1 MSTPQLRTGILGVG
15 RRAQTVID
23 AVAGMDVWDIR
34 AVADRQLQRA
44 ETAASRLNCPAFD
57 DGRQFIMQND
67 FECLLV
73 PAPLHQC
80 AEFVRLALKKGIHIL
95 KLPPMARNFEEA
107 SGLAELAVHQKVRY
121 DVASSL
127 HYGDSFSAFRGAL
140 KQQPLD
146 KPFLLRL
153 ICEVGFLPPGTPEG
167 VPVHP
172 DHEMAWVTDQSLA
185 GGGVLLHDAYE
196 WVDQV
201 VTAFGLPQQV
211 YALGSS
217 QASDKQQLHHLT
229 EDSVLMMLRFGERLA
244 GEVVA
249 VRYWDARDDRVTL
262 EVHGRDR
269 VLRVDPEQFC
279 CLDSQG
285 SSLEHTQYTFNTTD
299 TMRNLLQAYA
309 QSLLYPQESSLRYR
323 CEVDSQLAVM
333 AVIEAAYLS
342 CRTGSPESPGR
353 ILELPSR

>member
-1 MSTPQLRTGILGVG
+1 M
-15 RRAQTVID
+15 ID

-34 AVADRQLQRA
+34 AVADRDLQRA
-44 ETAASRLNCPAFD
+44 EQVGKRLGCAAFD
-57 DGRQFIMQND
+57 DGRQFIIQND

-95 KLPPMARNFEEA
+95 KVPPMARNFEEA
-107 SGLAELAVHQKVRY
+107 SALAELAAAQRVRY
-121 DVASSL
+121 DVAGSL
-127 HYGDSFSAFRGAL
+127 RYANSFLGFMHAL
-140 KQQPLD
+140 AEQPLD

-153 ICEVGFLPPGTPEG
+153 VCEVGFLPPGTPEG

-185 GGGVLLHDAYE
+185 GGGVLLHDTYE
-196 WVDQV
+196 WIDQMV
-201 VTAFGLPQQV
+201 SAFGLPQQV

-244 GEVVA
+244 GEIVA

-269 VLRVDPEQFC
+269 VMRVDPEQFC

-285 SSLEHTQYTFNTTD
+285 TSLEHTQYAYDPTETLRD
-299 TMRNLLQAYA
+299 LLQAYA
-309 QSLLYPQESSLRYR
+309 LSLLIPEEPDHRFR
-323 CEVDSQLAVM
+323 CDVNSQLAVM